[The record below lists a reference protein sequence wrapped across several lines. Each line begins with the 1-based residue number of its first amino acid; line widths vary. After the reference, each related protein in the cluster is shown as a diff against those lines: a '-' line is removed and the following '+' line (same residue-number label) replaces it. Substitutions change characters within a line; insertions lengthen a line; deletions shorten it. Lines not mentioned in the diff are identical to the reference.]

1 MARSRPIPDDLPLFA
16 GLAVQRIT
24 VGRAAEALAVHVR
37 GRLAPGRLPLVCLA
51 GYNRNMADFAPML
64 EVAAPL
70 LGDAHP
76 VILIDLK
83 GRGRSSDRAAEA
95 EYSTLR
101 DASDVSAVL
110 RALAVDR
117 AVLLGQGHGGQVAMA
132 LAVERPALIAATIL
146 IDAGP
151 VSEPRGLVRLKTTLN
166 ELQGVRGEASLRP
179 MMRRMLA
186 LDYPAAPATTIESL
200 ILRTHFLDARER
212 LEPLFDDRLITLLD
226 GFDLDDV
233 LLPQWPFFDALA
245 VAPLMM
251 MRSQL
256 TQQLKQEVFD
266 LMMARRRDADAY
278 VIEQQGSPALLDNA
292 GDVQPI
298 TDFVKQV
305 AMSQTLAA

>member
-16 GLAVQRIT
+16 GLPVQRVT
-24 VGRAAEALAVHVR
+24 VGRADEALAVHVR
-37 GRLAPGRLPLVCLA
+37 GRISPGRLPLVCLA
-51 GYNRNMADFAPML
+51 GYNRNMADFRPML

-70 LGDAHP
+70 LGEAHP

-83 GRGRSSDRAAEA
+83 GRGRSSDRSAEA
-95 EYSTLR
+95 EYSTLP

-186 LDYPAAPATTIESL
+186 LDYPAASATTIESL

-212 LEPLFDDRLITLLD
+212 LQPLFDDRLITLLD

>member
-1 MARSRPIPDDLPLFA
+1 MARSRPIPDDLPLFD
-16 GLAVQRIT
+16 GLPVQRIT
-24 VGRAAEALAVHVR
+24 VGRADEALAVHVR
-37 GRLAPGRLPLVCLA
+37 GRIAPGRLPLVCLA
-51 GYNRNMADFAPML
+51 GYNRNMADFGPML
-64 EVAAPL
+64 AVAAPL
-70 LGDAHP
+70 LGEAHP

-83 GRGRSSDRAAEA
+83 GRGRSSDRSTEA

-132 LAVERPALIAATIL
+132 LAVERPAQIAATIL

-166 ELQGVRGEASLRP
+166 ELQGVRGEASLKP

-186 LDYPAAPATTIESL
+186 LDYPAAPATTIDSL

-212 LEPLFDDRLITLLD
+212 LQPLFDDRLLTLLD

-256 TQQLKQEVFD
+256 TQQLKQETFD